1 MVVVEIENE
10 SVIVV
15 GVIVAWP
22 HFDELVLCI
31 YIYFFC

>member
-15 GVIVAWP
+15 VVIVAWP
-22 HFDELVLCI
+22 HFDELFI
-31 YIYFFC
+31 IIIYFFC